1 MRLRQSIL
9 IIGIIL
15 FSQNLFAGNTPNR
28 DRMIKSPLNQEKKI
42 TGYNSTD
49 SEIALNY
56 YNKAY
61 DYSKNGDFNKVIENY
76 KLAIAE
82 DSLFIEAYDNIGLAF
97 RQMNEL
103 DSAVYY
109 YKLSLSLYPEGV
121 FANQNLGVAYMAM
134 EDYDNALLTYQ
145 NMTKIIPDS
154 PEGYYGIAQ
163 VKATTFDYE
172 EALEAIDIAIEK
184 YEEQSSSLL
193 SDGYLLKA
201 YIFSDMKDKPN
212 MKKNLI
218 LAKENGANLSK
229 DLEKL
234 ISSDSEE
241 EKVSEEVQ
249 VIKAINWYL
258 ETPLKE
264 ENKDKIKK
272 IGSSI
277 LTWIIKTPKVSVMVD
292 SRYCPTTE
300 GGECLLAFMFAWTK
314 YTLENDALDKP
325 EDACYN
331 AIRITNG
338 YYLKNKDFIGN
349 YEEYNK
355 LIELEMEGKLKE
367 RVKEIFEDIN
377 KNKK

>member
-15 FSQNLFAGNTPNR
+15 FSQNLFAGNSPTR
-28 DRMIKSPLNQEKKI
+28 DKPIISPLNQEQNKV
-42 TGYNSTD
+42 GYNSSS
-49 SEIALNY
+49 SELAMKY
-56 YNKAY
+56 YNTAY
-61 DYSKNGDFNKVIENY
+61 EYGVNGDYKAAIENY
-76 KLAIAE
+76 KFAIAE
-82 DSLFIEAYDNIGLAF
+82 DSLFIEAYDNLGRAY
-97 RQMNEL
+97 RQINVL
-103 DSAVYY
+103 DSAVNY
-109 YKLSLSLYPEGV
+109 YKLSLSLYPEGI

-163 VKATTFDYE
+163 VKATTYNYT
-172 EALEAIDIAIEK
+172 EALEAIDTAIEK
-184 YEEQSSSLL
+184 YEEEESSLI

-201 YIFSDMKDKPN
+201 IIYSDMNDLAN
-212 MKKNLI
+212 TKKYLI
-218 LAKENGANLSK
+218 IAKENGAELSK
-229 DLEKL
+229 DMEQL
-234 ISSDSEE
+234 ISSEIEE
-241 EKVSEEVQ
+241 EKVSEEEQ
-249 VIKAINWYL
+249 IIKAINWYL
-258 ETPLKE
+258 ETPLNE
-264 ENKDKIKK
+264 ENKNKIKK

-338 YYLKNKDFIGN
+338 YYLKNKDFIGEN
-349 YEEYNK
+349 EEIHQ

-367 RVKEIFEDIN
+367 RVKEIFEDN
-377 KNKK
+377 NKK

>member
-15 FSQNLFAGNTPNR
+15 FSQSLFAGNSPTR
-28 DRMIKSPLNQEKKI
+28 DKPIISPLNQEQNKV
-42 TGYNSTD
+42 GYNSSS
-49 SEIALNY
+49 SELAMKY
-56 YNKAY
+56 YNTAY
-61 DYSKNGDFNKVIENY
+61 EYGVNGDYKAAIENY
-76 KLAIAE
+76 KFAIAE
-82 DSLFIEAYDNIGLAF
+82 DSLFIEAYDNLGRAY
-97 RQMNEL
+97 RQINVL
-103 DSAVYY
+103 DSAVNY
-109 YKLSLSLYPEGV
+109 YKLSLSLYPEGI

-163 VKATTFDYE
+163 VKATTYNYT
-172 EALEAIDIAIEK
+172 EALEAIDTAIEK
-184 YEEQSSSLL
+184 YEEEESSLI

-201 YIFSDMKDKPN
+201 IIYSDMNDLAN
-212 MKKNLI
+212 TKKYLI
-218 LAKENGANLSK
+218 IAKENGAELSK
-229 DLEKL
+229 DMEQL
-234 ISSDSEE
+234 ISSEIEE
-241 EKVSEEVQ
+241 EKVSEEEQ
-249 VIKAINWYL
+249 IIKAINWYL
-258 ETPLKE
+258 ETPLNE
-264 ENKDKIKK
+264 ENKNKIKK

-338 YYLKNKDFIGN
+338 YYLKNKDFIGEN
-349 YEEYNK
+349 EEIHQ

-367 RVKEIFEDIN
+367 RVKEIFEDN
-377 KNKK
+377 NKK